1 VNYYIT
7 LYYIII
13 NTSSLTNK
21 QCARNTTMASVT
33 SERQVQELYIAYFGR
48 PADASGLAYYAN
60 ELDKGTKDV
69 AEIALG
75 FGGSAEAAPIVALDT
90 DKYVEALYLQAF
102 GRNYNAE
109 TDSTFWVDSIAS
121 GVYTK
126 EMAMVEIL
134 NGASGNDA
142 TAVANKGKVAATF
155 TTAQETNEKAYNVEV
170 LTAAK
175 ALMSEVTAKAAT
187 LTTGTAAAEAA
198 VDNSAPLTTAA
209 AANRLY
215 IIAKAELGAAEVA
228 QATAVASAAMLASN
242 HAFAQARIT
251 LSNHLMNE
259 SAKALAVAIASGD
272 VAKIAAATAAD
283 TAAKADFVA
292 KATAAHSASALHV
305 AQGKVVKI
313 TFEATA
319 AALSA
324 ADLAIAYG
332 VAIDGGD
339 PTAIAVAKSEQSAA
353 NADFDASYTLYTSH
367 VSNLSKHVGVSRA
380 LYIANEAVSA
390 AKAGGD
396 PAVIAAANATRN
408 EAVALRDA
416 LFVLKADPNGT
427 IAASMVGGRTTPE
440 PAVAAEAL
448 GKADEALAVA
458 KTSGDPDI
466 IAAANAARL
475 VAVVAF
481 RDAIIF
487 RDAPSYLQGA
497 GTFEQQISTINADA
511 AAIAAAADP
520 NGKIAAAA
528 ANAHVAKMAAE
539 ADAYKASRTQ
549 SQIAAE
555 ALGKAD
561 EAVSVAKTSGDPDII
576 AAANAARDVAVALR
590 DATLYGDA
598 PSAGGATFE
607 EQISTINAAA
617 AANVAA
623 ADPNDMR
630 GAAIAADKAASDKLH
645 AEHVAAAAADT
656 VHIARQAAQK
666 AAYEAANPKPPS
678 VVAAEAL
685 GKADE
690 ALAAAKAGG
699 DPDIIAAANASRE
712 AAVVLR
718 DAALYLAVATNVTF
732 HAEVLAVDALF
743 AAAAASSASL
753 EAVTEFDY
761 SPEPD
766 LFI

>member
-1 VNYYIT
+1 
-7 LYYIII
+7 
-13 NTSSLTNK
+13 
-21 QCARNTTMASVT
+21 MATDT

-102 GRNYNAE
+102 GRDYNAE

-142 TAVANKGKVAATF
+142 TAVANKGRVAATF
-155 TTAQETNEKAYNVEV
+155 TTAQETNEKAYDVDV
-170 LTAAK
+170 LNAAK
-175 ALMSEVTAKAAT
+175 ALMSGVTAEANTLTAGTSAAT
-187 LTTGTAAAEAA
+187 VA
-198 VDNSAPLTTAA
+198 VANAAPLTAA
-209 AANRLY
+209 AAADLLS
-215 IIAKAELGAAEVA
+215 IIATAELGAAEVA
-228 QATAVASAAMLASN
+228 QAAAVASAAKLSADAAGAASD
-242 HAFAQARIT
+242 AAVAVAVAAAAAQA
-251 LSNHLMNE
+251 
-259 SAKALAVAIASGD
+259 LAEAIAVGD
-272 VAKIAAATAAD
+272 VAAVAAATVAN
-283 TAAKADFVA
+283 TAAKADTKA
-292 KATAAHSASALHV
+292 KATLSKSAEELSV
-305 AQGKVVKI
+305 AQLNIVNIAIAAAAGAQNVAAL
-313 TFEATA
+313 ATA
-319 AALSA
+319 YGTAL
-324 ADLAIAYG
+324 
-332 VAIDGGD
+332 DGGD
-339 PTAIAVAKSEQSAA
+339 LAAIAAAKSEQSTANAAFDTVYASYNTNVKALGKSVVAAEALGRADKAVSAAKAGGDPDIIASANAARDVAVFEQQISTINASAAANSAAADPNGMIAAAAA
-353 NADFDASYTLYTSH
+353 NAHAAAMVEAAAIAEASKPQSVVAAEAL
-367 VSNLSKHVGVSRA
+367 SRA
-380 LYIANEAVSA
+380 DEAVSA

-396 PAVIAAANATRN
+396 P
-408 EAVALRDA
+408 
-416 LFVLKADPNGT
+416 
-427 IAASMVGGRTTPE
+427 
-440 PAVAAEAL
+440 
-448 GKADEALAVA
+448 
-458 KTSGDPDI
+458 DI
-466 IAAANAARL
+466 IA
-475 VAVVAF
+475 
-481 RDAIIF
+481 
-487 RDAPSYLQGA
+487 S
-497 GTFEQQISTINADA
+497 
-511 AAIAAAADP
+511 
-520 NGKIAAAA
+520 
-528 ANAHVAKMAAE
+528 
-539 ADAYKASRTQ
+539 
-549 SQIAAE
+549 
-555 ALGKAD
+555 
-561 EAVSVAKTSGDPDII
+561 
-576 AAANAARDVAVALR
+576 ANAARDVAVALR

-656 VHIARQAAQK
+656 ANIARLA
-666 AAYEAANPKPPS
+666 EAAAIAEAAKPQS

-690 ALAAAKAGG
+690 ALAAAKSGG

-718 DAALYLAVATNVTF
+718 DAALYLAVANKVTF
-732 HAEVLAVDALF
+732 HADVLAVDDLF
-743 AAAAASSASL
+743 AAAASSASL

-766 LFI
+766 LFIQQCWLGQIRGHELGRSIVQGRLQLLSVIRGM

>member
-1 VNYYIT
+1 
-7 LYYIII
+7 
-13 NTSSLTNK
+13 
-21 QCARNTTMASVT
+21 MATDT

-102 GRNYNAE
+102 GRDYNAE

-142 TAVANKGKVAATF
+142 TAVANKGRVAATF
-155 TTAQETNEKAYNVEV
+155 TTAQETNEKAYDVDV
-170 LTAAK
+170 LNAAK
-175 ALMSEVTAKAAT
+175 ALMSGVTAEANTLTAGTSAAT
-187 LTTGTAAAEAA
+187 VA
-198 VDNSAPLTTAA
+198 VANAAPLTAA
-209 AANRLY
+209 AAADLLS
-215 IIAKAELGAAEVA
+215 IIATAELGAAEVA
-228 QATAVASAAMLASN
+228 QAAAVASAAKLSADAAGAASD
-242 HAFAQARIT
+242 AAVAVAVAAAAAQA
-251 LSNHLMNE
+251 
-259 SAKALAVAIASGD
+259 LAEAIAVGD
-272 VAKIAAATAAD
+272 VAAVAAATVAN
-283 TAAKADFVA
+283 TAAKADTKA
-292 KATAAHSASALHV
+292 KATLSKSAEELSV
-305 AQGKVVKI
+305 AQLNIVNIAIAAAAGAQNVAAL
-313 TFEATA
+313 ATA
-319 AALSA
+319 YGTAL
-324 ADLAIAYG
+324 
-332 VAIDGGD
+332 DGGD
-339 PTAIAVAKSEQSAA
+339 LAAIAAAKSEQSTA
-353 NADFDASYTLYTSH
+353 NAAFDTVYASYNTNVKALGKS
-367 VSNLSKHVGVSRA
+367 VVAAEALGRA
-380 LYIANEAVSA
+380 DEAVSA

-396 PAVIAAANATRN
+396 P
-408 EAVALRDA
+408 
-416 LFVLKADPNGT
+416 
-427 IAASMVGGRTTPE
+427 
-440 PAVAAEAL
+440 
-448 GKADEALAVA
+448 
-458 KTSGDPDI
+458 DI
-466 IAAANAARL
+466 IA
-475 VAVVAF
+475 
-481 RDAIIF
+481 
-487 RDAPSYLQGA
+487 S
-497 GTFEQQISTINADA
+497 
-511 AAIAAAADP
+511 
-520 NGKIAAAA
+520 
-528 ANAHVAKMAAE
+528 
-539 ADAYKASRTQ
+539 
-549 SQIAAE
+549 
-555 ALGKAD
+555 
-561 EAVSVAKTSGDPDII
+561 
-576 AAANAARDVAVALR
+576 ANAARDVAVALR

-656 VHIARQAAQK
+656 ANIARLA
-666 AAYEAANPKPPS
+666 EAAAIAEAAKPQS

-690 ALAAAKAGG
+690 ALAAAKSGG

-718 DAALYLAVATNVTF
+718 DAALYLAVANKVTF
-732 HAEVLAVDALF
+732 HADVLAVDDLF
-743 AAAAASSASL
+743 AAAASSASL